1 MDLLANTIDQH
12 PHLQGQ
18 CDQLD
23 LNGQCRVQIIN
34 CKATDQVVLNDPVT
48 EGCYISVMGRNDA
61 HSLSYPEYPSASLQQ
76 LFIATLIPD
85 QRIEDRFVVPKGG
98 FLQAIRIF
106 FPFNDRLGRS
116 LIAQPN
122 TEQLKPIGSFAQG
135 WQMPLSGQL
144 LSVVS
149 SIWQCTIQGEART
162 LWLHGKM
169 FEILALAMTQQPRLT
184 LSQRA
189 CELVERSPEKNWTIN
204 SLSRQLATNDCYLKR
219 AFKQELG
226 VGVAKWIQNY
236 RMEIAQKNLKTTQM
250 SITEIALSLGYQS
263 NSYFTKVFRQH
274 LGVTPAQF
282 RGKNSRM

>member
-1 MDLLANTIDQH
+1 MDILANMIEQH

-34 CKATDQVVLNDPVT
+34 CKASDQVVLNDPVT

-98 FLQAIRIF
+98 LLQAIRIF

-149 SIWQCTIQGEART
+149 SIWQCQIQGEARK

-189 CELVERSPEKNWTIN
+189 CALVEQSPEKNWTIGT
-204 SLSRQLATNDCYLKR
+204 LSRQLATNDCYLKR

-226 VGVAKWIQNY
+226 VGVAKWVQNY
-236 RMEIAQKNLKTTQM
+236 RIALAKQKLETSQQN
-250 SITEIALSLGYQS
+250 ITEIALNMGYQS
-263 NSYFTKVFRQH
+263 NSYFTKVFKQYY
-274 LGVTPAQF
+274 GVTPKQF
-282 RGKNSRM
+282 RALNSR